1 MAAPV
6 DPRVDDSNPT
16 SLTAVAASLHTIA
29 IHEDT
34 TTTCHILRLPAEL
47 HLTIGEVLAEDT
59 SACPLHLRQTNRY
72 FASLIPAPTS
82 SDLFAL
88 EEQSWAKDKRLYA
101 CKFCVR
107 LRKATHFADYMLRR
121 SKWSATPEGRFC
133 LDCGF
138 AHLGKY
144 VPGKSFGRYSPGTQ
158 IDVDGKMWIWCKV
171 CEELKKGVAS
181 EVKGCSCS
189 CHGMCKV
196 CHDEKLCGCFNP
208 ALSSWRRAYHGCMME
223 CRSFRG

>member
-121 SKWSATPEGRFC
+121 SNGARHPRADSA
-133 LDCGF
+133 
-138 AHLGKY
+138 
-144 VPGKSFGRYSPGTQ
+144 S
-158 IDVDGKMWIWCKV
+158 I
-171 CEELKKGVAS
+171 VAS
-181 EVKGCSCS
+181 HIWGSTCLESHLAGT
-189 CHGMCKV
+189 HL
-196 CHDEKLCGCFNP
+196 EPKLMSMGRCGYSARFV
-208 ALSSWRRAYHGCMME
+208 
-223 CRSFRG
+223 RS